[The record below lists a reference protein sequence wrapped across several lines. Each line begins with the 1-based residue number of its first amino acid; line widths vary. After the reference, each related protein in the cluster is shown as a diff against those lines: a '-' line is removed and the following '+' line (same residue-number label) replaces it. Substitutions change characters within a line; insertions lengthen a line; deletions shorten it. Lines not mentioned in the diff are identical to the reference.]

1 MVISLFLFKTLFASF
16 IEEICWYFGV
26 TTLISKRLNP
36 NLGEFFSGSFE
47 VRMDKIICHV
57 TTQAH
62 VTSEKIPFSTKAHLI
77 LLMPVSFYKKSGNF
91 DQSRTF
97 TQNNIVRAMLEIF

>member
-47 VRMDKIICHV
+47 VRMDKII
-57 TTQAH
+57 
-62 VTSEKIPFSTKAHLI
+62 SSII
-77 LLMPVSFYKKSGNF
+77 
-91 DQSRTF
+91 R
-97 TQNNIVRAMLEIF
+97 IRIMLENLNLSRNYTGTCNFRKNTF